1 MARAPILAA
10 GGIVVRGGARPL
22 IAVVQRRKD
31 NGWVLP
37 KGKLKRK
44 ERPIAAARREVRE
57 ETGQKVLVHEFLG
70 IISYDVEGRL
80 KIVQFW
86 KMEAVDGPAGKL
98 TRDIKA
104 VEWLPLPAAVKR
116 LSLPIERAFLRNVR
130 RQAIKLD
137 AGAHRK
143 RRRTVRMD
151 RNGRKLAAAAHGR
164 TGARAPSAQLSR
176 FRRIMASFWSEPA
189 GGVAPSMPP

>member
-44 ERPIAAARREVRE
+44 ERSIAAARREVRE

-70 IISYDVEGRL
+70 VISYDVEGRL

-86 KMEAVDGPAGKL
+86 KMEAVEGPASKL

-130 RQAIKLD
+130 RQAVKPD
-137 AGAHRK
+137 AGVHRK
-143 RRRTVRMD
+143 RRRALRMD
-151 RNGRKLAAAAHGR
+151 RNGRKRAAAAHGR
-164 TGARAPSAQLSR
+164 TRAPSAQLSR

-189 GGVAPSMPP
+189 GGVAPPMPS

>member
-31 NGWVLP
+31 KGWVLP

-44 ERPIAAARREVRE
+44 ERPIAAARREARE
-57 ETGQKVLVHEFLG
+57 ETGQKVRVREFLG
-70 IISYDVEGRL
+70 VISFDVAGRL

-86 KMEAVDGPAGKL
+86 KMEAVEGPAGKL
-98 TRDIKA
+98 TREIKA

-130 RQAIKLD
+130 RQAIKL
-137 AGAHRK
+137 AETAHRK

-151 RNGRKLAAAAHGR
+151 RHGRKLAAAAHGR
-164 TGARAPSAQLSR
+164 TRAPSAQLSR

-189 GGVAPSMPP
+189 GGVAPPLPH

>member
-31 NGWVLP
+31 KGWVLP

-44 ERPIAAARREVRE
+44 ERPIAAARREARE
-57 ETGQKVLVHEFLG
+57 ETGQKVRVREFLG
-70 IISYDVEGRL
+70 VISFDVAGRL

-86 KMEAVDGPAGKL
+86 KMEAVEGPAGKL

-130 RQAIKLD
+130 RQAIKL
-137 AGAHRK
+137 AETTHRK

-151 RNGRKLAAAAHGR
+151 RHGRKLAAAAHGR
-164 TGARAPSAQLSR
+164 TRAPSAHLSR

-189 GGVAPSMPP
+189 GGVAPPPPH